1 MQRRVTVH
9 GKAHWV
15 TVHQYSD
22 WSRKTPAWYVM
33 AEYEGVEIVVKGRS
47 EHDALEKWI
56 QAAEAKRST

>member
-22 WSRKTPAWYVM
+22 WPRKKPTWYAI
-33 AEYEGVEIVVKGRS
+33 AEYEGEEIAVKGRS
-47 EHDALEKWI
+47 EADALEKWI
-56 QAAEAKRST
+56 RAAEVKRSA